1 MYIFCFVYT
10 FVYVPFVYACVC
22 TYICINVPCVFLFTD
37 NTGAWSGDGVTHYS
51 ETETTVVCLA
61 YHLSVF
67 GILQVCERI

>member
-37 NTGAWSGDGVTHYS
+37 NTGAWSGDGVTLYS